1 MQTADEQERRNNK
14 FFFPGK
20 RARSKAQAEPPERAE
35 AAPEAVRAEP
45 ADMGPAVEEESQGG
59 VNLAY

>member
-1 MQTADEQERRNNK
+1 MLTANEQSGNNK

-20 RARSKAQAEPPERAE
+20 SARTKAKADHSEFAEDG
-35 AAPEAVRAEP
+35 PEAVRAEP